1 LPNAWDERY
10 AGADYAYGTVP
21 NDFLTSQAARL
32 PRGRALCLGE
42 GEGRNAVFLAAQGY
56 EVVAVDASTTGMAKA
71 RRLAEERGVEIETR
85 TADLAVFPILP
96 GQWDLIVS
104 IFCHLPPPL
113 RRNVHRAV
121 VAGLRP
127 GGAFLLE
134 AYTPRQLEFRTGG
147 PPTQELM
154 MNLAGLRDELRGLHF
169 MHGVETEREVVE
181 GRLHTGRGA
190 VVQVLGLKS

>member
-1 LPNAWDERY
+1 MWDQRY
-10 AGADYAYGTVP
+10 AGVDYVYGTAP
-21 NDFLTSQAARL
+21 NDFLAAQAARL

-42 GEGRNAVFLAAQGY
+42 GEGRNAVFLAGQGH
-56 EVVAVDASTTGMAKA
+56 EVLAVDASAVGMDKA
-71 RRLAEERGVEIETR
+71 QRLARERGAAIETKV
-85 TADLAVFPILP
+85 ADLAVFPIAQ

-113 RRNVHRAV
+113 RRNVHRAA

-134 AYTPRQLEFRTGG
+134 AYTPDQLALGTGG
-147 PPTQELM
+147 PPVRELM
-154 MNLAGLRDELRGLHF
+154 MSLASLREELRGLHF
-169 MHGVETEREVVE
+169 VHGLETERDVIE

-190 VVQVLGLKS
+190 VVQVLALKS